1 MESFLRAYQDN
12 AMDIINLKISKLGG
26 LTRSKQLRDLCVE
39 LKIPMTIE
47 DSWGGDIATAAI
59 SHLAHTVLL
68 KIIDFLQQI
77 LIVIMLLVILK
88 GHQKE

>member
-1 MESFLRAYQDN
+1 MGPSKIILDRLIPNESSASLNSFLIAYKDN

-59 SHLAHTVLL
+59 SHLAHSTPE
-68 KIIDFLQQI
+68 D
-77 LIVIMLLVILK
+77 
-88 GHQKE
+88 